1 MLIICRSPWLPW
13 ERCLKLQE
21 ASWPGSVTVRGFVYS
36 CLTSSNKNT
45 LMCAHWSIHMCCSWS
60 SWTCWTINLTFGC
73 CFKIFLWICDFSS
86 PSPIVGFLLSL
97 KVLAE
102 SAHMLSLIDYLDA
115 VCSGNSCGES
125 SSAVDYTTWASCC
138 PTLPQ
143 IRKASRNFLT
153 LTLHLMIEV
162 DDILCC

>member
-1 MLIICRSPWLPW
+1 MLIDQSICAVLEVPELVEP
-13 ERCLKLQE
+13 LTLLLDV
-21 ASWPGSVTVRGFVYS
+21 ASKFSCGFV
-36 CLTSSNKNT
+36 
-45 LMCAHWSIHMCCSWS
+45 
-60 SWTCWTINLTFGC
+60 
-73 CFKIFLWICDFSS
+73 IFLS

-102 SAHMLSLIDYLDA
+102 SAHMLSLIDFLDA